1 LGTTI
6 ARSAEPPGEYQGVLD
21 GAEYEI
27 VVPPKWNGGL
37 VMFAHGYQ
45 GEGPGGG
52 LAFPEPLDH
61 YLTDQG
67 YAWASSGYRSKGYRP
82 DLFLLDLLALRA
94 HPEKIARFD
103 AKEVAALMN
112 NPGIIR
118 NRAKIEG
125 TVASARVWLE
135 IEAREGFSNFLW
147 KFFDGRPQQNGFHSR
162 AQIPAQSPKSVAL
175 SKGLKE
181 RGFKFCGPTIV
192 YAFCQATGMVNDH
205 LVSCWRH
212 DACAALAYSPA
223 RPAANT

>member
-1 LGTTI
+1 VDDRACLTGI
-6 ARSAEPPGEYQGVLD
+6 IFVLQSGIPWEMLPPGFPSYKTVRRRLKRWLERD
-21 GAEYEI
+21 AFRTA
-27 VVPPKWNGGL
+27 
-37 VMFAHGYQ
+37 FAN
-45 GEGPGGG
+45 
-52 LAFPEPLDH
+52 FD
-61 YLTDQG
+61 
-67 YAWASSGYRSKGYRP
+67 
-82 DLFLLDLLALRA
+82 
-94 HPEKIARFD
+94 PEKIARFD
-103 AKEVAALMN
+103 AKKIAAMMD

-125 TVASARVWLE
+125 TVASARVYLE
-135 IEAREGFSNFLW
+135 IEVREGFSNFLW

-212 DACAALAYSPA
+212 DACAALAHPPA
-223 RPAANT
+223 IA